1 MQTLGAIYQIGR
13 DVPRDIQEALR
24 WYKLAANQGDVNAQF
39 NLGTAFMIQGKLDNA
54 EKYFLKCLELNGR
67 FKPAL
72 FNLALVKQKQLYWQ
86 ESIKRFNNYIA
97 VAGLSP
103 SVLNQIGFNYLN
115 LNDLPKAK
123 SFLQRSLKISSTNIN
138 TLVLLGDVF
147 SAQGMAQEAEKN
159 YRMALNLNK
168 DSKRE
173 ELLKNKIMEIKKI
186 ISK

>member
-1 MQTLGAIYQIGR
+1 M
-13 DVPRDIQEALR
+13 
-24 WYKLAANQGDVNAQF
+24 
-39 NLGTAFMIQGKLDNA
+39 
-54 EKYFLKCLELNGR
+54 
-67 FKPAL
+67 
-72 FNLALVKQKQLYWQ
+72 FNLALVKQKQLHWQ

-147 SAQGMAQEAEKN
+147 SAQGMAHEAEKN

-173 ELLKNKIMEIKKI
+173 ELLKNKITEIIDIIRKI
-186 ISK
+186 TEISVLIIKM

>member
-1 MQTLGAIYQIGR
+1 M
-13 DVPRDIQEALR
+13 
-24 WYKLAANQGDVNAQF
+24 
-39 NLGTAFMIQGKLDNA
+39 
-54 EKYFLKCLELNGR
+54 
-67 FKPAL
+67 
-72 FNLALVKQKQLYWQ
+72 FNLALVKQKQLHWK

-123 SFLQRSLKISSTNIN
+123 SFLQRSLNISSTNIN

-147 SAQGMAQEAEKN
+147 SAQGMAHEAEKN

-173 ELLKNKIMEIKKI
+173 ELLKNKITEIKNI

>member
-1 MQTLGAIYQIGR
+1 M
-13 DVPRDIQEALR
+13 
-24 WYKLAANQGDVNAQF
+24 
-39 NLGTAFMIQGKLDNA
+39 
-54 EKYFLKCLELNGR
+54 
-67 FKPAL
+67 
-72 FNLALVKQKQLYWQ
+72 
-86 ESIKRFNNYIA
+86 
-97 VAGLSP
+97 AGLSP

-147 SAQGMAQEAEKN
+147 AGQGMAQEAEKN

-173 ELLKNKIMEIKKI
+173 ELLKNKITGIKKI